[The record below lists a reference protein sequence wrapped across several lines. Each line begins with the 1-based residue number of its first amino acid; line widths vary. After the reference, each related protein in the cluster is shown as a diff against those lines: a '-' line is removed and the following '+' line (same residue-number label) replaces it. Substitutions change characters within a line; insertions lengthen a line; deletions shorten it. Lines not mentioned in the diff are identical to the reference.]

1 MGVKGL
7 RGNTG
12 GKFYWL
18 LSKKEKT
25 GSMDKKKTKQNK
37 TKHKKLCLSNPQ
49 HADNWEQNYCIHTK
63 ANEHP
68 AYSQITKNNLPL
80 FIALWWGV
88 SGF

>member
-25 GSMDKKKTKQNK
+25 GSMDKKKNK
-37 TKHKKLCLSNPQ
+37 TKQKKTQETLS
-49 HADNWEQNYCIHTK
+49 K
-63 ANEHP
+63 
-68 AYSQITKNNLPL
+68 
-80 FIALWWGV
+80 
-88 SGF
+88 

>member
-1 MGVKGL
+1 MLGEILSSSLMGVKGL

-18 LSKKEKT
+18 LSKKENT

-49 HADNWEQNYCIHTK
+49 HADNWEQNYSIHTK

-68 AYSQITKNNLPL
+68 A
-80 FIALWWGV
+80 
-88 SGF
+88 